1 MRKKAARPAKKKKVK
16 SLVKKKK
23 VTRRVKKK
31 RAALTVKKKKVARP
45 VKKKKVKSLVK
56 REKVTR
62 PVKKKKAARPA
73 KKKVPPPVK
82 KEKAAAPAKKKIT
95 YQDKPW
101 VAHYSP
107 GVTAT
112 VKYEELLLTDN
123 LEIAARDF
131 PRRTAF
137 VSQDYKISYAEL
149 KDMVYRFATCLT
161 AFGIRK
167 GDSVAIHLPNLIQTV
182 AAYYAIL
189 KIGGKAVMNNP
200 LYTPAELEH
209 QFNDSE
215 SKVLITLDLLANNMI
230 DLRPKTK
237 IKQIVYASLGDYIPS
252 STDPATVLAV
262 KPKEA
267 PDVYGWKDVIA
278 KYPPN
283 PPQVNV
289 NFNDIALLQYTGGT
303 TGVSKGAML
312 THANLSKQL
321 QQIKTTDPKTYKNS
335 ITS

>member
-1 MRKKAARPAKKKKVK
+1 MKKNV
-16 SLVKKKK
+16 
-23 VTRRVKKK
+23 
-31 RAALTVKKKKVARP
+31 
-45 VKKKKVKSLVK
+45 
-56 REKVTR
+56 
-62 PVKKKKAARPA
+62 
-73 KKKVPPPVK
+73 
-82 KEKAAAPAKKKIT
+82 T

-107 GVTAT
+107 GVAAT

-137 VSQDYKISYAEL
+137 VSQDYKITYAEL

-161 AFGIRK
+161 DFGIRK

-200 LYTPAELEH
+200 LYSVPELEY

-252 STDPATVLAV
+252 STDPATVFAA
-262 KPKEA
+262 KPKDA
-267 PDVYGWKDVIA
+267 PDVYGWKDLIA
-278 KYPPN
+278 KYPPI
-283 PPQVNV
+283 PRR
-289 NFNDIALLQYTGGT
+289 
-303 TGVSKGAML
+303 
-312 THANLSKQL
+312 
-321 QQIKTTDPKTYKNS
+321 
-335 ITS
+335 